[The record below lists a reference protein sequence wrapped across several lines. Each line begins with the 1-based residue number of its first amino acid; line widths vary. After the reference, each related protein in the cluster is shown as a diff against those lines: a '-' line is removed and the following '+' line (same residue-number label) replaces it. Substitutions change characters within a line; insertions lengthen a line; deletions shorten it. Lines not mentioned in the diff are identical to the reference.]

1 MLKKH
6 SEAYEETKKQQELEE
21 RRKFPIEMRLK
32 EHIVGQESAITTV
45 ASAIRQR
52 YKWLS
57 STNSSFWERKKIS
70 PTIIFYYLEIFL
82 LTNLFQVINNTMV
95 LFKLWLIIQ
104 TKIVN

>member
-6 SEAYEETKKQQELEE
+6 SEAYEETKKQQEVEE

-52 YKWLS
+52 Y
-57 STNSSFWERKKIS
+57 I
-70 PTIIFYYLEIFL
+70 
-82 LTNLFQVINNTMV
+82 
-95 LFKLWLIIQ
+95 
-104 TKIVN
+104 